1 MIMRHG
7 RCGISHVV
15 VSPIARGAAALLLL
29 TPGVVTATGQDP
41 FSWLRPAISIDA
53 AALGRLDRGEVVV
66 RVLPATDGELA
77 VFAAARVNADPDTF
91 AAWMNA
97 IGELKKSRFVLGMR
111 RLSDP
116 PAFEDLQGLSL
127 DDEDLNDLRSCR
139 AGDCNVKLTTE
150 DMETLRHAAD
160 VGGQEWKT
168 AVQEEFRRVVWNRI
182 LAYRTTGF
190 TGLTPY
196 ADRRRMVE
204 PNRAL
209 GALLDRS
216 PYLQSSGFVHADVS
230 SFFYWSKEQYGAG
243 KAVIGVT
250 HVEIVR
256 SRQAGPMRVAAV
268 SREVFATHY
277 RNASL
282 GLTAMTEDTSGQRY
296 LIYVNRSQLD
306 LLGGIFGAW
315 KRSVLEGRLK
325 SESAG
330 VFSEIRRRIESGSP
344 PE

>member
-1 MIMRHG
+1 M
-7 RCGISHVV
+7 
-15 VSPIARGAAALLLL
+15 SPIARCAAALLLL
-29 TPGVVTATGQDP
+29 SSNVSAVTAQDP
-41 FSWLRPAISIDA
+41 FSWLRPTIGIDA
-53 AALGRLDRGEVVV
+53 TTLGHLDRDEVFV

-77 VFAAARVNADPDTF
+77 VFVAARINADPDTF

-97 IGELKKSRFVLGMR
+97 IGQLKQSRFVLGMR

-116 PAFEDLQGLSL
+116 PALEDLQDLSL

-139 AGDCNVKLTTE
+139 AGDCNVKLTRE
-150 DMETLRHAAD
+150 DIEALHHAAD
-160 VGGQEWKT
+160 VGGREWKA
-168 AVQEEFRRVVWNRI
+168 AVQEQFRRVVWNR
-182 LAYRTTGF
+182 LLSYRTTGF
-190 TGLTPY
+190 SGLMPY

-209 GALLDRS
+209 GALMDRS
-216 PYLQSSGFVHADVS
+216 PYLQSSGFADADVS

-250 HVEIVR
+250 HVDIVR
-256 SRQAGPMRVAAV
+256 ARLAGPMRVAAV

-282 GLTAMTEDTSGQRY
+282 GLTALTEDASGRRY
-296 LIYVNRSQLD
+296 LVYVNRSQLD
-306 LLGGIFGAW
+306 LLGGLFGAW

-325 SESAG
+325 SESAA
-330 VFSEIRRRIESGSP
+330 VFSEIRRRIESGLP